1 MSARKK
7 VPFDGD
13 AVEGFRAQISESP
26 ERWSE
31 FSLADGSVLGVSS
44 EAKSDVNV
52 HSGVDAQ
59 AADSTQTPTQ
69 VAIGHRQGI
78 SLTFQRLVREW
89 RLQRGP
95 ASSHTEI
102 VLCPAYQNII
112 AMGDDVV
119 PLIMQQLGRGIID
132 HWFWALEVL
141 TGAQPVEPEDAGN
154 YARMTQAWLTWWEG
168 QESDRGK
175 RIGSLS

>member
-1 MSARKK
+1 MSARKR
-7 VPFDGD
+7 VPFAGD
-13 AVEGFRAQISESP
+13 AVEGIRVQISESP
-26 ERWSE
+26 GRWSE
-31 FSLADGSVLGVSS
+31 FSLADGSVLSVSS
-44 EAKSDVNV
+44 EAKSNVNV

-69 VAIGHRQGI
+69 VAIGDRQGI
-78 SLTFQRLVREW
+78 SLKFQRLVREW
-89 RLQRGP
+89 RIQRGP

>member
-1 MSARKK
+1 MSQS
-7 VPFDGD
+7 V
-13 AVEGFRAQISESP
+13 QIGP
-26 ERWSE
+26 
-31 FSLADGSVLGVSS
+31 SLADRSVSATRGACSQLFVSS
-44 EAKSDVNV
+44 EAKSDVNI
-52 HSGVDAQ
+52 HSGGDAE
-59 AADSTQTPTQ
+59 AAYSTQTPTQ
-69 VAIGHRQGI
+69 AAIGHRQAL
-78 SLTFQRLVREW
+78 SLKFQRLVREW
-89 RLQRGP
+89 RIRRGP

-102 VLCPAYQNII
+102 VLCPAYQRII

-119 PLIMQQLGRGIID
+119 PLIMQQLRRGVID
-132 HWFWALEVL
+132 HWFWALEVI